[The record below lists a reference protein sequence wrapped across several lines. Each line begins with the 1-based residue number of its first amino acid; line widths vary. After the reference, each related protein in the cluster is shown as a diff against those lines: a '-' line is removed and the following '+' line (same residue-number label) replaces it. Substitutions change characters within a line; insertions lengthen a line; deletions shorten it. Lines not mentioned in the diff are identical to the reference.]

1 MFVCI
6 YQTEK
11 RYFASASGSL
21 EKEKLLLYNVVYTF
35 GNVFLNDSQRT
46 FVNKER
52 ELLIHQI
59 ENEIDYDNYRAYVS
73 EHLTPCISNLTTGCL
88 HDDVLYQVQLKTFV
102 RSGELEFSSA
112 YNKNIKLD
120 TQIV

>member
-73 EHLTPCISNLTTGCL
+73 EHLAPCIANLATCCL
-88 HDDVLYQVQLKTFV
+88 HDDVLCRKINYQILLKTKH
-102 RSGELEFSSA
+102 SSVQVSL
-112 YNKNIKLD
+112 NLLG
-120 TQIV
+120 